1 MSKKSRSVSG
11 LTRNDGRD
19 SGGGRRPSSSGQN
32 SKPQGRRK
40 LPPSTFHEFL
50 HRRVNTRMGPMSGRE
65 ALIEIAFLP
74 VALAHWCDN
83 HRYCLGGCKL
93 AHLVP
98 RF

>member
-74 VALAHWCDN
+74 VALAIGATIIGIVW
-83 HRYCLGGCKL
+83 
-93 AHLVP
+93 VVVS
-98 RF
+98 